1 MMQTLHLKHHFFLA
15 PDIDE
20 CHTANTCH
28 QNATCNNTKGSYNCT
43 CKGGF
48 KGDGRINCTGKVLL
62 KSIPNHKSQNGT
74 FLSSKTELP
83 ATFEFACLTTQEFSV
98 SSFDSLSTLPKPSL
112 MLISFKSEFH
122 SLFEKRYFYPPRFL
136 SAAFTAEVEG
146 LASKETKALRRRGI
160 LKSNTNRRV
169 NPRNVSFQI
178 FFRWELD

>member
-1 MMQTLHLKHHFFLA
+1 MIVTHGVGLCLPWWGNQQSTFCQDSLASQGASMMQTILLKCHYFLA

-43 CKGGF
+43 CNEGF

-83 ATFEFACLTTQEFSV
+83 ATFEFARLTTQEFSV
-98 SSFDSLSTLPKPSL
+98 SSFDSLSTLPIKASSFLYIDELQIRVP
-112 MLISFKSEFH
+112 LI
-122 SLFEKRYFYPPRFL
+122 
-136 SAAFTAEVEG
+136 
-146 LASKETKALRRRGI
+146 
-160 LKSNTNRRV
+160 N
-169 NPRNVSFQI
+169 
-178 FFRWELD
+178 